1 MRIGIISDTLYRQ
14 GKGTGQSRYLSNILT
29 YLRDLDKEN
38 EYILFHKD
46 PSPNPFYE
54 EYEDVEYGRYS
65 SKLPLPFFVSWEVAF
80 AKALRSNQ
88 VDLVFEPACVGLP
101 LLSIPPR
108 SAVTLMD
115 VMANLFPRRFALKG
129 VTEFRSRLPAVLWKT
144 DIIIAPSENSSRDIQ
159 RVFPWTVGKVRVIP
173 LGLTPDFGRRSEKEV
188 DTALEKSGIQRPY
201 VLMHAVHRWNKNTP
215 GAVRSFQ
222 RAIEISGSK
231 EHQLVLSGGMR
242 PDFEMEARGLVKK
255 LGIADRT
262 VFTGFIDD
270 DAVPALISGSMA
282 FLYPAFYE
290 GFGFPVLEAMTCG
303 APVVASSIPTT
314 IEVLGDAGLT
324 APADDEESLA
334 KHLSSLMTDADLAS
348 GLSAK
353 ALERSKEFTA
363 ERMVRQTIEV
373 FREVLN
379 RPPRW
384 QV

>member
-1 MRIGIISDTLYRQ
+1 MRIGMISDTLYKQ
-14 GKGTGQSRYLSNILT
+14 GKGTGQSRYLSNILA

-38 EYILFHKD
+38 EYVLFHKD
-46 PSPNPFYE
+46 PSPNPLYGV
-54 EYEDVEYGRYS
+54 YEDVEYGRYS
-65 SKLPLPFFVSWEVAF
+65 SRLHLPFFISWEVAF
-80 AKALRSNQ
+80 AKALRSNPM
-88 VDLVFEPACVGLP
+88 DLVFEPACVGLP

-108 SAVTLMD
+108 NAVTLMD

-144 DIIIAPSENSSRDIQ
+144 DIVIAPSENSSRDIQ
-159 RVFPWTVGKVRVIP
+159 KVFPWTTGKVRVIP
-173 LGLTPDFGRRSEKEV
+173 LGLTPDFGRRSEKDV
-188 DTALEKSGIQRPY
+188 DAVLENLGINRPY

-215 GAVRSFQ
+215 GAVRIF
-222 RAIEISGSK
+222 RLAVDISGSK

-242 PDFEMEARGLVKK
+242 PGFEAEVRELVKK
-255 LGIADRT
+255 EGMTDRT
-262 VFTGFIDD
+262 VLTGFVDD
-270 DAVPALISGSMA
+270 DEVPALISGATA

-324 APADDEESLA
+324 AAAEDEESLA
-334 KHLSSLMTDADLAS
+334 RHLAS
-348 GLSAK
+348 VMMDAGLASTSGAR

-363 ERMVRQTIEV
+363 ERMVRKTVEV
-373 FREVLN
+373 FREVLE